1 MLSPPLALVP
11 GLPGKW
17 ADICWRVTGQQNIA
31 EKPRVPNV
39 SYVAN
44 MKPEADIDFTALRF
58 EPCGCF
64 CSKYTNI
71 VVQSFIYETGGP
83 GNCLAI

>member
-44 MKPEADIDFTALRF
+44 MKPEADIDFTALVF
-58 EPCGCF
+58 NPVYLGF
-64 CSKYTNI
+64 SAI
-71 VVQSFIYETGGP
+71 FAPLGG
-83 GNCLAI
+83 

>member
-44 MKPEADIDFTALRF
+44 MKPEADIDFIALRF
-58 EPCGCF
+58 QPCVTRNF
-64 CSKYTNI
+64 P
-71 VVQSFIYETGGP
+71 QFLPHEEEED
-83 GNCLAI
+83 